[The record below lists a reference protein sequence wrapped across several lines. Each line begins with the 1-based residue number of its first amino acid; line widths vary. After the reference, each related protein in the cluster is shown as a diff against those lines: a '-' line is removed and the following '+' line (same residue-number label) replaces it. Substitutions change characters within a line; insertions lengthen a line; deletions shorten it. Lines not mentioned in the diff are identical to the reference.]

1 MLGTAG
7 FNRDIAI
14 VARIKPS
21 ADAAMIMMRR
31 LRFFA
36 ATPLR
41 GRSIEERLGANPA
54 GRTIVSSFVFR
65 CDITADQSGAIAPQN
80 SLRADAVLSNGA
92 AARTIMTANRNASP
106 AKSRRASF

>member
-1 MLGTAG
+1 
-7 FNRDIAI
+7 
-14 VARIKPS
+14 
-21 ADAAMIMMRR
+21 MRR

-41 GRSIEERLGANPA
+41 GTSIEERLGANPA

-65 CDITADQSGAIAPQN
+65 CGITADQNGVIARQN

-92 AARTIMTANRNASP
+92 AVRTIIIAKRNASP
-106 AKSRRASF
+106 RKSRRASF

>member
-1 MLGTAG
+1 
-7 FNRDIAI
+7 
-14 VARIKPS
+14 
-21 ADAAMIMMRR
+21 MIMMRR

-41 GRSIEERLGANPA
+41 GTSIDERVDANPA

-65 CDITADQSGAIAPQN
+65 CGITADQSEAIARQN

-92 AARTIMTANRNASP
+92 AARTIIVAKRNASP
-106 AKSRRASF
+106 TKSNRASF